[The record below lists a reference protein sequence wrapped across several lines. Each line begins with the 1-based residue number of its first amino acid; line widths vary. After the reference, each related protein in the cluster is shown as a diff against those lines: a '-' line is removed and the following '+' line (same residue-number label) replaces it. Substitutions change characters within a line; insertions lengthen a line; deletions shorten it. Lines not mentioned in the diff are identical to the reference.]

1 MCPASTSLLSPPPP
15 LASTLKAWV
24 IVPLFVTS
32 KAYVPGLGTVIVL
45 GLREYS
51 FSEIWIVWATAP
63 PDALPSLPLPG
74 LLVLLAPP
82 QAASSR
88 TAGTRIRRPRTSGVT
103 PGNAVRIRLYRVPLT
118 GPVAQL
124 VRAADS

>member
-1 MCPASTSLLSPPPP
+1 MV
-15 LASTLKAWV
+15 KAWV

-63 PDALPSLPLPG
+63 PDALPSLPPVLFPE
-74 LLVLLAPP
+74 LLLLLEPP

-88 TAGTRIRRPRTSGVT
+88 TAGTRIRRPRT
-103 PGNAVRIRLYRVPLT
+103 
-118 GPVAQL
+118 
-124 VRAADS
+124 